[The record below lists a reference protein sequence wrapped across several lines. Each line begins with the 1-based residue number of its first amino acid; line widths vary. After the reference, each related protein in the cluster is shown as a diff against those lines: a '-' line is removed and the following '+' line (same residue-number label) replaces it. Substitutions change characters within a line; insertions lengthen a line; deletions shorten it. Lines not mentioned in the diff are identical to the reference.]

1 MIICGSHYL
10 LANNKKNIYCHWS
23 VAEDAQQVQGWT
35 DQKSNYYISTGTAS
49 DGVDTVD
56 IVCIVTDTIGTEID
70 GTSNDQGVQL
80 KRRFH
85 YTFWLETIPWLQS
98 CNLWILGY
106 WGEVEPVLVDTC
118 NHLVWKHICVWMIL
132 LCVSWVFRSIQKTLT
147 PINHLSSRFLMHIR
161 WSWLYVM

>member
-1 MIICGSHYL
+1 M
-10 LANNKKNIYCHWS
+10 
-23 VAEDAQQVQGWT
+23 AEDAQQVQGWT

-85 YTFWLETIPWLQS
+85 YTFWLETIIDWQREKID
-98 CNLWILGY
+98 NA
-106 WGEVEPVLVDTC
+106 T
-118 NHLVWKHICVWMIL
+118 
-132 LCVSWVFRSIQKTLT
+132 RSLEKN
-147 PINHLSSRFLMHIR
+147 PI
-161 WSWLYVM
+161 W